1 MTYLL
6 NGIYKDDKVRFSS
19 CSVVLG
25 RAGGGVLEKLYCIN
39 NQTENSLLILP
50 CKAIIFQFLDQLYP
64 RTRRSFQHVQ
74 ELHYSQQIL
83 VLEAHIP

>member
-6 NGIYKDDKVRFSS
+6 NGIYRDDKVRFSS

-25 RAGGGVLEKLYCIN
+25 RAGGGVLEKVYCIN

-50 CKAIIFQFLDQLYP
+50 CKAIIFQFLGQLYP
-64 RTRRSFQHVQ
+64 RTCRSFQHMQ
-74 ELHYSQQIL
+74 ERHYSQQIL
-83 VLEAHIP
+83 MLGAHIP